1 MVRRRLMPPMHNETG
16 TPAHI
21 RNELISQVVLTALND
36 PARSMYGTSA
46 ETLWIVLYRIHKDIR
61 PYSNE
66 RRTTKVDGGLIR
78 FVKETNPELY
88 ASITPWI
95 TAPEKETEAND

>member
-36 PARSMYGTSA
+36 PSMSMYGTGA
-46 ETLWIVLYRIHKDIR
+46 ETLCIVLYRIHKDVR
-61 PYSNE
+61 PNSNV
-66 RRTTKVDGGLIR
+66 RCVTKVDGGLIR

>member
-21 RNELISQVVLTALND
+21 RNELISQVVLTALNE
-36 PARSMYGTSA
+36 PALSMYGTGA
-46 ETLWIVLYRIHKDIR
+46 GTLWTVLYRIHKDIR
-61 PYSNE
+61 PHRNK
-66 RRTTKVDGGLIR
+66 RRITKVDGGFIR
-78 FVKETNPELY
+78 FVKKTNPELY